1 MCGCVTAYN
10 GDGVLA
16 NVFKPDELE
25 GAGAE
30 AVDSLHLV
38 LANDYVAE
46 RSTRLEQE
54 HRVRVPSLAVPAS
67 ATASVVLN
75 PPGIEHL
82 ARRNPLWRR

>member
-38 LANDYVAE
+38 LANDAVSKG
-46 RSTRLEQE
+46 STGLDQE
-54 HRVRVPSLAVPAS
+54 HGIGIAALSVLTRAGAAVVHGPPA
-67 ATASVVLN
+67 VVNLS
-75 PPGIEHL
+75 GLHGDGG
-82 ARRNPLWRR
+82 